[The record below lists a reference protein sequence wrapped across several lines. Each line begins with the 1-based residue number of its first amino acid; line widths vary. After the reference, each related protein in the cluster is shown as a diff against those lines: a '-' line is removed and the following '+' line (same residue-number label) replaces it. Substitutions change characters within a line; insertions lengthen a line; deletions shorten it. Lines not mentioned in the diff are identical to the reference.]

1 MKSKSNPKTEMK
13 MLKKQGVGLEIQ
25 YRGCPLALDI
35 IFEEQLEHL
44 AICR

>member
-25 YRGCPLALDI
+25 RMPHGIRCVQYTVY
-35 IFEEQLEHL
+35 
-44 AICR
+44 